1 MMKVMKRFSLTL
13 VTPKWVFDTDAS
25 ELRSPPAMNFI
36 WPGLKHSA
44 NSMLKKDRREE
55 KSNYDEEAS
64 NKKKAFDES
73 MMLSYQPA
81 AQPDDTSVSS
91 RDPVAEKSDEDFASV
106 KRVALSSLD
115 DDDPAARMLK
125 RQKVAARQ

>member
-1 MMKVMKRFSLTL
+1 MCSRRLLNIV
-13 VTPKWVFDTDAS
+13 VPKWIFDTDAS

-44 NSMLKKDRREE
+44 KSKSKKDRREE

-64 NKKKAFDES
+64 NKKSAFDES

-91 RDPVAEKSDEDFASV
+91 RDSVAEKSDEDFASV

-125 RQKVAARQ
+125 RKKVAARQ